1 MKKKKKMKLNLSLRN
16 KLIASFVL
24 ILLVPSLC
32 ISLFSYQ
39 SAKDK
44 TEKTLMASA
53 QKNVS
58 IVEDTISE
66 FISAQMESVEY
77 LSNTI
82 QPENIEQDKD
92 AQTRNILDTIQSA
105 KEDVAE
111 QHYVGTVTGEF
122 MNAPTS
128 FQNPPGYD
136 PRERPWYK
144 QAMENKDQIIIT
156 DPYISN
162 SSGEVVVTIAK
173 TTPNNQGVVAM
184 NLELE
189 SLAKIISSVTV
200 GNEGY
205 LFLLDGTSHVISHP
219 TLDAGAEAEGDF
231 YQNLYTSDSGQFDYV
246 MDGDKKK
253 MAFATNELTGWK
265 ISGTMLYSEVDQ
277 EVRPIFNTTITVI
290 TISIVISGFIVFFII
305 RSIIMPINRLV
316 KASDQIS
323 QGDLSVEISME
334 GNSELGQLA
343 QSFNRMRKHLNQL
356 IKDIRDKANN
366 LSNSSD
372 ELNASTE
379 QNTTATEQIS
389 TSIQDIVVGMDN
401 QSSGISTSEKTAE
414 EMVVSIQDIATSS
427 NEVSTTS
434 NRTMDAVKE
443 GNKAIETT
451 LTQMESIKKNT
462 LQLSNRIEGL
472 GNLSQQ
478 ISNIIDVITN
488 ISEQTNLLAL
498 NAAIE
503 AARAGEHGK
512 GFAVVADEVRNL
524 AEESSHSA
532 EQIKEMIGKIQN
544 ETTQTVESM
553 NTTNKQVEKG
563 MEVAN
568 NAGESFT
575 DITGYVDTITAQ
587 IKNVVS
593 KVEAISD
600 GAEEFTQAFKK
611 ISDIAENTTA
621 ETQNVSAATEQQLA
635 SMEEISNF
643 ATSLTEIARELE
655 QTVEQFKLS

>member
-1 MKKKKKMKLNLSLRN
+1 
-16 KLIASFVL
+16 
-24 ILLVPSLC
+24 
-32 ISLFSYQ
+32 
-39 SAKDK
+39 
-44 TEKTLMASA
+44 
-53 QKNVS
+53 
-58 IVEDTISE
+58 
-66 FISAQMESVEY
+66 
-77 LSNTI
+77 
-82 QPENIEQDKD
+82 
-92 AQTRNILDTIQSA
+92 
-105 KEDVAE
+105 
-111 QHYVGTVTGEF
+111 
-122 MNAPTS
+122 
-128 FQNPPGYD
+128 
-136 PRERPWYK
+136 
-144 QAMENKDQIIIT
+144 
-156 DPYISN
+156 
-162 SSGEVVVTIAK
+162 
-173 TTPNNQGVVAM
+173 
-184 NLELE
+184 
-189 SLAKIISSVTV
+189 
-200 GNEGY
+200 
-205 LFLLDGTSHVISHP
+205 
-219 TLDAGAEAEGDF
+219 
-231 YQNLYTSDSGQFDYV
+231 
-246 MDGDKKK
+246 
-253 MAFATNELTGWK
+253 
-265 ISGTMLYSEVDQ
+265 
-277 EVRPIFNTTITVI
+277 
-290 TISIVISGFIVFFII
+290 
-305 RSIIMPINRLV
+305 
-316 KASDQIS
+316 
-323 QGDLSVEISME
+323 
-334 GNSELGQLA
+334 
-343 QSFNRMRKHLNQL
+343 
-356 IKDIRDKANN
+356 
-366 LSNSSD
+366 
-372 ELNASTE
+372 
-379 QNTTATEQIS
+379 
-389 TSIQDIVVGMDN
+389 
-401 QSSGISTSEKTAE
+401 
-414 EMVVSIQDIATSS
+414 
-427 NEVSTTS
+427 
-434 NRTMDAVKE
+434 MDAVKE